1 MDDDETD
8 DDSSLEVDWDDTR
21 GASLETILN
30 SLFQGE
36 KFAKFIKV
44 LVHKEKKQPGYMKEL
59 FRIMFAHT
67 SLTADKIEE
76 KVNAI
81 VQDLSDKSS
90 FRFECEAK

>member
-21 GASLETILN
+21 GHSLESILD

-36 KFAKFIKV
+36 KFRKFIKI
-44 LVHKEKKQPGYMKEL
+44 LRHKEKKRPGYTSDLFKE
-59 FRIMFAHT
+59 MFGKTDLSA
-67 SLTADKIEE
+67 SQIDS

-81 VQDLSDKSS
+81 V
-90 FRFECEAK
+90 